1 MRIKNLVT
9 LALLLF
15 VAAAVV
21 TIALKNSRDS
31 STETV
36 AAGTETNREIPLPT
50 DGLVVYFFHG
60 ETRCPT
66 CRKIEAFAHEA
77 IDDAFQAKL
86 ASGKIVWQLAN
97 YEAPENVQAAKNYE
111 VYSSSVVLVRSQ
123 QSQPAEW
130 RNLTRVWELVGD
142 KDAFKSYVRE
152 QTHEMLSTA
161 SG

>member
-1 MRIKNLVT
+1 MHIKNLLT
-9 LALLLF
+9 AALLLF
-15 VAAAVV
+15 VTAAAV

-36 AAGTETNREIPLPT
+36 AADTETNRETPLPT
-50 DGLVVYFFHG
+50 DGLVVYFFHS

-66 CRKIEAFAHEA
+66 CRKIEAYAHEA
-77 IDDAFQAKL
+77 IDDAFQAEL
-86 ASGKIVWQLAN
+86 ASGEIVWQLAN
-97 YEAPENVQAAKNYE
+97 YEAPENAQAARNYE

-123 QSQPAEW
+123 QSQPADW

-142 KDAFKSYVRE
+142 KDAFKSYVRG
-152 QTHEMLSTA
+152 QTQEMLSTA